1 MVNVQFTFENLEQF
15 LLIFVR
21 VASLIYAAPLFS
33 QKGVPRQTKVG
44 LSLFISIILFQVIPK
59 ESLAYSTVIEYA
71 VLVIREAIAG
81 LIIGFGA
88 EICYSIIAFAGRI
101 IDMEIGLSM
110 VSMFDPSSNTQI
122 SITGAFYN
130 YLFMLMFIISDM
142 HHYIIRALVDTYELI
157 PMGRVIFNMDKM
169 YVSILQY
176 MGDYLVIGFRIVLP
190 VFAVTLVTNVVL
202 GVLAK
207 VAPQVN
213 MFSVGLQIK
222 ICMGLV
228 TIYLVM
234 GLFGNISNYIFTEMK
249 RVMISFIQGMY

>member
-157 PMGRVIFNMDKM
+157 PMGRVTFNMDKM

-190 VFAVTLVTNVVL
+190 VFAVILVTNVVL

-222 ICMGLV
+222 ICMGLA